1 MTSFSPK
8 HEPGYKSAPEPLDSN
23 ALARLVAGSVET
35 CFGVIGF
42 FVSVMMLPNSIF
54 TVILSG
60 VSIVMV
66 SKGAYNAWTAARYE
80 NRLRLW
86 ARIFVWG
93 GPIALFIILIL
104 LAVLGPSA
112 WPLAGFA

>member
-8 HEPGYKSAPEPLDSN
+8 HDPGFKSAPDSLDGN

-42 FVSVMMLPNSIF
+42 FVSVLMLPSTVF
-54 TVILSG
+54 TVVLSG

-66 SKGAYNAWTAARYE
+66 SKGTYNVWSASRIE
-80 NRLRLW
+80 SRLRFW
-86 ARIFVWG
+86 ARLFIWG
-93 GPIALFIILIL
+93 GPLALMIILIL
-104 LAVLGPSA
+104 LALLGPGA

>member
-8 HEPGYKSAPEPLDSN
+8 QTPGFKSAPDPLDGN

-42 FVSVMMLPNSIF
+42 FVSVLMLPSMIF

-66 SKGAYNAWTAARYE
+66 SKGTYNVWSASRVE
-80 NRLRLW
+80 PRLRLW
-86 ARIFVWG
+86 GRLFIWG
-93 GPIALFIILIL
+93 GPLAIMVTLVL
-104 LAVLGPSA
+104 LAVFGAGA

>member
-1 MTSFSPK
+1 MTPISPK
-8 HEPGYKSAPEPLDSN
+8 HQPGFKSAPEPLDGN
-23 ALARLVAGSVET
+23 ALARLVAGSGET

-42 FVSVMMLPNSIF
+42 FVSVMMLANSIF

-66 SKGAYNAWTAARYE
+66 SKGTYNAWTAARFE
-80 NRLRLW
+80 PRLRLW

-93 GPIALFIILIL
+93 GPIGLFIILIL
-104 LAVLGPSA
+104 LAVLGPGF